1 MCYCLI
7 HWCSSLFIIF
17 SSVRIFNPA
26 FITCSLIIIIYC
38 FTDFHLSWFFQM
50 AGSIIHEVSRKHK
63 TNPTKANNF
72 IEPFRF
78 KDLNCLLN
86 AIESDKTKIFHD
98 IY

>member
-1 MCYCLI
+1 
-7 HWCSSLFIIF
+7 
-17 SSVRIFNPA
+17 
-26 FITCSLIIIIYC
+26 
-38 FTDFHLSWFFQM
+38 M